1 MKVVLGE
8 NEWLALY
15 PPLSSRIF
23 RCGGLDSELNPSLYF
38 AAYLIYDRF
47 LGPTLSAFQFSMS
60 ATIIPLPTSYLHP
73 LILNSDSYV

>member
-1 MKVVLGE
+1 MSGL
-8 NEWLALY
+8 LFT
-15 PPLSSRIF
+15 PPFEAEFSGV
-23 RCGGLDSELNPSLYF
+23 GGLDSELNPSLYF